1 MLTRAV
7 VRLLPVIF
15 LLNLSSAQHIS
26 DPDAKITTREILH
39 HIKYLAS
46 DELQGRRAGTE
57 FADKAAEYIAE
68 EFDEYGLKPLGP
80 DKSFYQEFE
89 FVSGVKLGER
99 NSLAVSIA
107 GKTLSYLV
115 SSEFTPLAFSKD
127 TSVTGEVVFAGYG
140 IAAKDP
146 EYDDYAGMDVTGKIV
161 LVLQYGPEGDN
172 PHGKFS
178 KYIALRLKAMTARE
192 KGASALLITTGP
204 MDDEKDELMKLR
216 YDLAFG
222 DAGIPC
228 MHIKRVVADS
238 ILGSA
243 GTSVKETEQKLRSSL
258 RPGSFPLSGV
268 SVSLTSDVRK
278 ERSKTKNIIGL
289 LPGSDEKLKNEYIVI
304 GAHYD
309 HLGLGGAGSLVPDT
323 VAVHHG
329 ADDNASGTAGVLE
342 LAQAF
347 ESQKSAPKRSIL
359 FMSFGA
365 EEEGDLG
372 SDYFVKHPLVP
383 LQKIVGMIN
392 LDEIGREK
400 DSTLIVYGIGTSPL
414 WDTLLTKFNTPKQFN
429 LKLNPEGFGP
439 SDHASFYA
447 KDIPVL
453 FFFTGAHPDYHKPSD
468 TWDKIN
474 VDGEQAILEYVEKIA
489 LEIANHGEKP
499 LFARVDIPRQTG
511 GTAGLRV
518 YFGTVP
524 DFAEQVD
531 GLKVSAVRKGSPAEK
546 AGVMGGDIITMFG
559 GKTIKN
565 IYDYTYALQDFKPG
579 DEVELTVK
587 RGDKVLHLKGVL
599 ERRSN

>member
-1 MLTRAV
+1 MKTK
-7 VRLLPVIF
+7 F
-15 LLNLSSAQHIS
+15 LFLAAFVFGFLSVGHAQHNPNPS
-26 DPDAKITTREILH
+26 PDITAREVLY

-57 FADKAAEYIAE
+57 FADEAAEYIAE
-68 EFDEYGLKPLGP
+68 EFHQYGLKPMTSDG
-80 DKSFYQEFE
+80 SFYQEFE
-89 FVSGVKLGER
+89 FVSGVKLGDK
-99 NSLAVSIA
+99 NSLTASVA
-107 GKTLSYLV
+107 GKSFSCSA
-115 SSEFTPLAFSKD
+115 SSDFTPLAFSKD

-140 IAAKDP
+140 TTAKDLQ
-146 EYDDYAGMDVTGKIV
+146 YDDYEGIDVKDKVV

-178 KYIALRLKAMTARE
+178 KYLPLRLKAMTARE

-204 MDDEKDELMKLR
+204 MDDEKDVLMKLR
-216 YDLAFG
+216 YDLAFA

-228 MHIKRVVADS
+228 MHIKRVVANS

-243 GTSVKETEQKLRSSL
+243 GTSVKEAQEKLRSSMK
-258 RPGSFPLSGV
+258 PGSFPISGV
-268 SVSLTSDVRK
+268 SVSLTSDVQK
-278 ERSKTKNIIGL
+278 QRSKTKNVIGL
-289 LPGSDEKLKNEYIVI
+289 LPGGDEKLKDEYLVI

-347 ESQKSAPKRSIL
+347 SSAESKPKRSIL

-383 LQKIVGMIN
+383 LQRIVGMIN

-400 DSTLIVYGIGTSPL
+400 DSTLIVHGTGTSPL
-414 WDTLLTKFNTPKQFN
+414 WDSLLTKFNTPKQFN

-453 FFFTGAHPDYHKPSD
+453 FFFTGVHPDYHKPSD

-474 VDGEQAILEYVEKIA
+474 ADGEQVILDFVEKIA
-489 LEIANHGEKP
+489 LEVADHGEKP
-499 LFARVDIPRQTG
+499 LFTRADVPRQTG
-511 GTAGLRV
+511 GNVGLRV

-524 DFAEQVD
+524 EYAEQVD
-531 GLKVSAVRKGSPAEK
+531 GLKISAVRKGSPAEK

-579 DEVELTVK
+579 DDVELTVK